1 MSDNMF
7 NMCDGDPKQILFVNE
22 RQFDWSDSETHCMSL
37 KTGLTGL
44 ILKYIFRNN
53 YSPLIISWDSSEIYV

>member
-7 NMCDGDPKQILFVNE
+7 NMCDGDAKQILFVNE
-22 RQFDWSDSETHCMSL
+22 RQFDWSDLTRCMSL

-44 ILKYIFRNN
+44 ILKYIFRSN
-53 YSPLIISWDSSEIYV
+53 YSPLIISWDLSEIYV